1 MHYPS
6 LLRRCAAPLAA
17 ALLAACAGNGDG
29 LNANGQPITPGAN
42 PTNSPLTADY
52 QSIQD
57 HVFTPICVRCHS
69 GAAAPEGLQL
79 DAAHSYALLV
89 GVPSSEMPN
98 LNRVTP
104 GDPDSSYLVQ
114 KLEGAA
120 GIAGAR
126 MPFGGPYLPQSTIDV
141 IRQWIT
147 NGAPA
152 GTPPAAAV
160 ALALT
165 ATWPIPNMRLARVP
179 QQLVVAFSREI
190 DFSLVNETTLSLE
203 QLAPQAS
210 PQVLPPMHYS
220 LAAGN
225 PAAVLMRPAV
235 PLANG
240 TYRLHVRGTGAA
252 AIADLNGSPLGED
265 AVVEFTVESAP

>member
-1 MHYPS
+1 MQYS
-6 LLRRCAAPLAA
+6 LLPRWVAPLTA
-17 ALLAACAGNGDG
+17 ALLAACAGNGEG
-29 LNANGQPITPGAN
+29 LNSNGQPITEGSN
-42 PTNSPLTADY
+42 PDTPLSADF

-57 HVFTPICVRCHS
+57 NVFTPICVRCHS

-79 DAAHSYALLV
+79 DAGHSYALLV
-89 GVPSSEMPN
+89 GVPSGEMPN
-98 LNRVTP
+98 LDRVKA

-114 KLEGAA
+114 KLEGAT

-126 MPFGGPYLPQSTIDV
+126 MPKGGPYLPQSTIDV

-147 NGAPA
+147 NGAQS
-152 GTPPAAAV
+152 GTPAAAA

-165 ATWPIPNMRLARVP
+165 ATWPPADARMARTP

-203 QLAPQAS
+203 PLAPQGAA
-210 PQVLPPMHYS
+210 QVLPPMHYS

-225 PAAVLMRPAV
+225 PATVLMHPAT
-235 PLANG
+235 PLPNG
-240 TYRLHVRGTGAA
+240 TYRLHVRGTGPAA
-252 AIADLNGSPLGED
+252 LADLNGSALGED
-265 AVVEFTVESAP
+265 AVVEFTVETTP

>member
-1 MHYPS
+1 MQYS
-6 LLRRCAAPLAA
+6 LLPRWVAPLTA
-17 ALLAACAGNGDG
+17 ALLAACAGNGEG
-29 LNANGQPITPGAN
+29 LDANGQPITEGSN
-42 PTNSPLTADY
+42 PDTPLSADF

-57 HVFTPICVRCHS
+57 NVFTPICVRCHS

-79 DAAHSYALLV
+79 DEGHSYALLV
-89 GVPSSEMPN
+89 GVSSGEMPN
-98 LNRVTP
+98 LDRVKA

-114 KLEGAA
+114 KLEGAP

-126 MPFGGPYLPQSTIDV
+126 MPKGGPYLPQSTIDV

-147 NGAPA
+147 NGAQS
-152 GTPPAAAV
+152 GTPPAAA

-165 ATWPIPNMRLARVP
+165 ATWPAADARMARAP

-203 QLAPQAS
+203 PLAPQGAV
-210 PQVLPPMHYS
+210 QVLPPMHYS

-225 PAAVLMRPAV
+225 PATVLMHPAT

-240 TYRLHVRGTGAA
+240 TYRLHVRGTGPAA
-252 AIADLNGSPLGED
+252 LADLNGSALGED
-265 AVVEFTVESAP
+265 AVVEFTVEATP

>member
-1 MHYPS
+1 MHYSS
-6 LLRRCAAPLAA
+6 LRLCAAPLAA

-29 LNANGQPITPGAN
+29 LNANGQPITPGTN
-42 PTNSPLTADY
+42 PTNSPLSADF

-57 HVFTPICVRCHS
+57 NVFTPICVRCHS
-69 GAAAPEGLQL
+69 GAAAPQGLQL

-89 GVPSSEMPN
+89 GVPSNEMPN
-98 LNRVTP
+98 LNRVAP
-104 GDPDSSYLVQ
+104 GDPDSSYLMQ

-120 GIAGAR
+120 GIAGVR
-126 MPFGGPYLPQSTIDV
+126 MPFGGPYLPQATIDV

-147 NGAPA
+147 DGAPA
-152 GTPPAAAV
+152 GTPPVAA

-165 ATWPIPNMRLARVP
+165 ATWPLPNARLARIP
-179 QQLVVAFSREI
+179 RQLVVAFSREI

-203 QLAPQAS
+203 QLAPQAA
-210 PQVLPPMHYS
+210 PQPLAPMHYA

-252 AIADLNGSPLGED
+252 AIADLNGNPLGED
-265 AVVEFTVESAP
+265 AVVEFTVETAP

>member
-1 MHYPS
+1 M
-6 LLRRCAAPLAA
+6 
-17 ALLAACAGNGDG
+17 
-29 LNANGQPITPGAN
+29 
-42 PTNSPLTADY
+42 
-52 QSIQD
+52 
-57 HVFTPICVRCHS
+57 
-69 GAAAPEGLQL
+69 
-79 DAAHSYALLV
+79 
-89 GVPSSEMPN
+89 
-98 LNRVTP
+98 
-104 GDPDSSYLVQ
+104 
-114 KLEGAA
+114 
-120 GIAGAR
+120 
-126 MPFGGPYLPQSTIDV
+126 

-147 NGAPA
+147 DGAPA

-165 ATWPIPNMRLARVP
+165 ATSPIPNMRLARVP

-203 QLAPQAS
+203 QLAPQAA

-252 AIADLNGSPLGED
+252 ALADLNGSALGED
-265 AVVEFTVESAP
+265 AVVRVHGGERAMSARRLSWLGLLLVLLAARASAEPYLAVANGYKCGQCHVNPTGGGERTAFGEIFSQTSLPAQHVDTGTDVWTGAINRFISLGGDGRYQFEAQQVPGQTTTNQFELGAGARVPVGERDPRPAAVLRR